1 MSRAGE
7 NESDG
12 LDIGVDKV
20 FISGR
25 IGERDMPDHLD
36 LAQKSGRMAVSFSS
50 VVRVQITSLP
60 ASLTRTKSIYSW

>member
-1 MSRAGE
+1 MSTGFAWGD

-20 FISGR
+20 FISEG

-36 LAQKSGRMAVSFSS
+36 LAQKGGR
-50 VVRVQITSLP
+50 RWP
-60 ASLTRTKSIYSW
+60 